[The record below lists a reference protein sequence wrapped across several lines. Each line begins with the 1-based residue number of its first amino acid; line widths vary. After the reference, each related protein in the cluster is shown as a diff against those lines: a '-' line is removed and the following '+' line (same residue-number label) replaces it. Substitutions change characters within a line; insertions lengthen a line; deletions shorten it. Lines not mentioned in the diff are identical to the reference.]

1 MRLLRAVFVTI
12 IVGAAVVVIVDL
24 IAVRFVHVEPL
35 HEHDAAVDAAR

>member
-1 MRLLRAVFVTI
+1 MLI

-35 HEHDAAVDAAR
+35 HEHQQAAADAPN